1 MADSGDVISG
11 DPLAVLQLVRRTP
24 KLHMQAGH
32 RPGPMQQNR
41 KELTMS
47 FAKTLAIPATA
58 IALALA
64 APLAVPAPALFGGPA
79 IAQEAPAPTIDDA
92 QLQAFVAA
100 LREVDAIEQRYGAE
114 LESADSEEARQNV
127 ITEANDAMVEA
138 IEETP
143 GITVQEYIG
152 VLQQAQADPELNA
165 RIMAMLQG

>member
-1 MADSGDVISG
+1 MRIS
-11 DPLAVLQLVRRTP
+11 
-24 KLHMQAGH
+24 
-32 RPGPMQQNR
+32 
-41 KELTMS
+41 
-47 FAKTLAIPATA
+47 KTLALPVAA
-58 IALALA
+58 LSLALA
-64 APLAVPAPALFGGPA
+64 APLAAPLPSLLGGPA
-79 IAQEAPAPTIDDA
+79 IAQEAPAAPSIDDA

-114 LESADSEEARQNV
+114 LEGAESDADRQSV
-127 ITEANDAMVEA
+127 IAEANDAMIEA

>member
-1 MADSGDVISG
+1 M
-11 DPLAVLQLVRRTP
+11 P
-24 KLHMQAGH
+24 
-32 RPGPMQQNR
+32 
-41 KELTMS
+41 
-47 FAKTLAIPATA
+47 FAKSLAIPATA
-58 IALALA
+58 LALALA
-64 APLAVPAPALFGGPA
+64 APLAIPAPALLGGPA
-79 IAQEAPAPTIDDA
+79 VAQEAPAPTATIDDA

-114 LESADSEEARQNV
+114 LEGADSEEARQNV

-143 GITVQEYIG
+143 GITVEEYIG